1 MPQGERSEHT
11 MSDRLIRGHF
21 PEYGIR
27 FAVCQVAETCTDAA
41 QRHQAD
47 WMAAWLLSE
56 ALACASL
63 LSVTLNEM
71 EKYTLRWMYPGPIGT
86 ILADTNE
93 LAEVRGFPQR
103 LRLMDEAANLREA
116 MGGEG
121 RVTAITSLPNRV
133 LNTGITAGVFLDV
146 PRDMAHLLSLSFQVE
161 TALNVGLIM
170 PPTQPVCVH
179 SALGV
184 MLQPLPGA
192 DLERFDA
199 VRRGVET
206 DAFRTWL
213 EEAPHDLPT
222 VLERVTPPGAR
233 PEVLH
238 ECRPRFACRCSRE
251 KVASVL
257 RMFDPDELRDM
268 METDGQADVNCHFCA
283 ATYHFSRSELKT
295 MLGQS
300 EIGHA

>member
-1 MPQGERSEHT
+1 

-21 PEYGIR
+21 PEHGIR
-27 FAVCQVAETCTDAA
+27 FAVCQVAETCGDAA

-47 WMAAWLLSE
+47 WVAAWLLSE
-56 ALACASL
+56 ALACATL
-63 LSVTLNEM
+63 LSVTLKET

-86 ILADTNE
+86 ILADTNDV
-93 LAEVRGFPQR
+93 AEVRGFPQR
-103 LRLMDEAANLREA
+103 LRVMTDVSTLREA

-133 LNTGITAGVFLDV
+133 LHTGITAGVFQDV

-170 PPTQPVCVH
+170 PPAEPVSVH

-192 DLERFDA
+192 DLERFEVLRQD
-199 VRRGVET
+199 VERES
-206 DAFRTWL
+206 FRDWL
-213 EEAPHDLPT
+213 EQAPHDVEE
-222 VLERVTPPGAR
+222 VLWRVTPSGDA

-238 ECRPRFACRCSRE
+238 ECQPRFACHCSRA
-251 KVASVL
+251 KVESVL
-257 RMFDPDELRDM
+257 RMFDPAELKDM
-268 METDGQADVNCHFCA
+268 LETDGQADVNCHFCA
-283 ATYHFSRSELKT
+283 AHYHFSRSDLET

-300 EIGHA
+300 TTGHA

>member
-1 MPQGERSEHT
+1 AHA
-11 MSDRLIRGHF
+11 
-21 PEYGIR
+21 IR
-27 FAVCQVAETCTDAA
+27 FAVCQVAETCSDAT

-47 WMAAWLLSE
+47 WLAAWLLSE
-56 ALACASL
+56 ALTCATL
-63 LSVTLNEM
+63 LSITLNET

-93 LAEVRGFPQR
+93 VAEVRGFPQR
-103 LRLMDEAANLREA
+103 LRVMTDVSTLREA

-133 LNTGITAGVFLDV
+133 LHTGITAGVFQDV

-170 PPTQPVCVH
+170 PPAEPVAVH

-184 MLQPLPGA
+184 LLQPLPGA
-192 DLERFDA
+192 DLERFENLRLA
-199 VRRGVET
+199 VERE
-206 DAFRTWL
+206 DFRNWL
-213 EEAPHDLPT
+213 EAAPHDLEA
-222 VLERVTPPGAR
+222 VLERVTPAGDAA
-233 PEVLH
+233 EVLH
-238 ECRPRFACRCSRE
+238 ECQPRFACRCSRA
-251 KVASVL
+251 KVESVL
-257 RMFDPDELRDM
+257 RMFDPAELQDM

-283 ATYHFSRSELKT
+283 AHYHFSRSELQT

-300 EIGHA
+300 QTGHA